1 MESRGSLSNL
11 KLDYFVVFLTILTT
25 SIFYG
30 FHWETLLLI
39 IPPTLREYISSR
51 KDVSEVPSIALS
63 SILGLTV
70 FVLLPALLSIPV
82 HTILG
87 FHLSNYYAPKSIR
100 PRVLS
105 HRNLSAFIL
114 VSFAISKLLL
124 FALKLD
130 YSLLTFKNEA
140 VTFFPLSFLSI
151 LSLSIIYQQ
160 SLRGYDELRATVA
173 DNEKS
178 WTNNVM
184 SLLSHNIRTPIASLG
199 NRIDIIKMKRNSGIE
214 ISEDDVL
221 GLTEDRDRVNSIVHG
236 LLSKSSRNAIS
247 AKSTDYIS
255 VYHAIQEFE
264 ERAAIS
270 ILDGIDFNLTANE
283 KTALDLA
290 LESLVSNAE
299 KYGASKIQ
307 ITLEKRDQE
316 AVVSVIDDGDGMDAL
331 SKERYGTP
339 FNTSKSKNGGS
350 GLGVYFA
357 LQLIKDAGWD
367 WSLESELGKGTT
379 VAISIPLQLLVQ

>member
-1 MESRGSLSNL
+1 MLIGIHLLNL
-11 KLDYFVVFLTILTT
+11 
-25 SIFYG
+25 
-30 FHWETLLLI
+30 
-39 IPPTLREYISSR
+39 
-51 KDVSEVPSIALS
+51 
-63 SILGLTV
+63 
-70 FVLLPALLSIPV
+70 
-82 HTILG
+82 
-87 FHLSNYYAPKSIR
+87 YAPKSIR

-105 HRNLSAFIL
+105 RRNLGSFIL
-114 VSFAISKLLL
+114 ASFAISKFLL

-130 YSLLTFKNEA
+130 YSLLTLKNA
-140 VTFFPLSFLSI
+140 YVTFLFLFGLVTLYI
-151 LSLSIIYQQ
+151 SIIYQQ
-160 SLRGYDELRATVA
+160 SLGGYDELRATVA
-173 DNEKS
+173 KKEKS

-247 AKSTDYIS
+247 AESTDYLS
-255 VYHAIQEFE
+255 VHHAILEFG
-264 ERAAIS
+264 ERAALS
-270 ILDGIDFNLTANE
+270 IPDGIDFNLTANE

-331 SKERYGTP
+331 SIERYGTP

-379 VAISIPLQLLVQ
+379 VAISIPLQLLVL